1 MPPAWSDKDER
12 QYEKI
17 KDSSLQ
23 RGVPERRAKEIA
35 GRTVN
40 KTRREQGRTP
50 QKSTQGT
57 GNPNKPLEQR
67 SKKELYNLA
76 AEMDISGRSKMKKDD
91 LIRAIRSA
99 R

>member
-17 KDSSLQ
+17 KQSSQQ
-23 RGVPERRAKEIA
+23 RGVSESRAKEIA

-40 KTRREQGRTP
+40 KTRRKEGRTP

-57 GNPNKPLEQR
+57 GNPNKPLEKR

-76 AEMDISGRSKMKKDD
+76 AEMEISGRSKMKKDD
-91 LIRAIRSA
+91 LIRAIRNA